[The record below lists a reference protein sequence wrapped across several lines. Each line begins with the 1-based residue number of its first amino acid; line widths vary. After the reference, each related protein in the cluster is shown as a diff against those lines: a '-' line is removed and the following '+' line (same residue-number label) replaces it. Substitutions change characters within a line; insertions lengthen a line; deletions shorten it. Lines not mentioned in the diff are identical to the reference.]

1 MSTTTP
7 TATLAEPNPARRET
21 LLSSLRALP
30 RPAWFL
36 FFGTFLNK
44 FGGFVVPFLT
54 LYLTGRG
61 YSVSQTGFA
70 VASYGIGSL
79 LASLLGGHLADH
91 LGRRK
96 TILLSM
102 FSGAATMM
110 LLSQAHGLAFIIVLT
125 ALAGL
130 ANEFYRPASTALLA
144 DVVPGE
150 RRVTAFAALRV
161 SFNAGFAFGPA
172 TAGFLAAYGYFW
184 LFAGDA
190 ATSVLF
196 GLVVWFA
203 LPNVTHNRE
212 NNASWNE
219 ALRVL
224 RHDRRL
230 HQLLLANLA
239 IGLVFFQMAS
249 TFGLYVTQMG
259 FPAAVYGAVISLN
272 GALIVFCELP
282 LTSIVRRF
290 PPRRVMALGYVLC
303 ASGFALNAFA
313 HSIAGLVLCMLIF
326 TFGEMT
332 SMPTYTAYVAE
343 LAPPNMRGRYMG
355 ASGFTWAI
363 GLIIGPAL
371 GMKLFA
377 ASPTT
382 YWVTCAA
389 LGAFAATVIS
399 LRVTP
404 GMTSRSGIAN

>member
-1 MSTTTP
+1 MSATTP
-7 TATLAEPNPARRET
+7 ASTLAEPNPTRRET

-70 VASYGIGSL
+70 VAAYGVGSL

-91 LGRRK
+91 LGRRR

-110 LLSQAHGLAFIIVLT
+110 LLSQARGLPFIIVLT

-144 DVVPGE
+144 DVVPSGQ
-150 RRVTAFAALRV
+150 RLTAFAALRV

-196 GLVVWFA
+196 GLVVLFA
-203 LPNVTHNRE
+203 LPNGTHNRE
-212 NNASWNE
+212 NNASWKE

-230 HQLLLANLA
+230 HQLLLANFA
-239 IGLVFFQMAS
+239 VGLIFFQMAS
-249 TFGLYVTQMG
+249 TFGLYITQMG

-282 LTSIVRRF
+282 LTTIVRRF
-290 PPRRVMALGYVLC
+290 PARRVMALGYVLC
-303 ASGFALNAFA
+303 AAGFALNAFA
-313 HSIAGLVLCMLIF
+313 HTITGLALCMFIF
-326 TFGEMT
+326 TFGEMIT
-332 SMPTYTAYVAE
+332 MPTYTAYVAE

-355 ASGFTWAI
+355 VSGFTWAF
-363 GLIIGPAL
+363 GLITGPAL

-377 ASPTT
+377 ASPTA
-382 YWVTCAA
+382 YWVICAA
-389 LGAFAATVIS
+389 LGGFAAVVIS
-399 LRVTP
+399 IPPSTRASKLEP
-404 GMTSRSGIAN
+404 